1 MGSVPSVSSFKVFLF
16 SYRYEG
22 AEWNVE
28 IPAQSW
34 EDAKRRVSALTSA
47 RCEGEVIVRMSPAF
61 GRLARITSSIQNACR
76 KISRFA

>member
-34 EDAKRRVSALTSA
+34 EDAKRRVSALTYA
-47 RCEGEVIVRMSPAF
+47 KCDGEVVA
-61 GRLARITSSIQNACR
+61 RLPVPTTFSGLFRAVKRLVA
-76 KISRFA
+76 